1 MAAIFG
7 PGVQLFCYGQP
18 RGTVFEGTIHGV
30 TWPQYINMG
39 PEL

>member
-7 PGVQLFCYGQP
+7 PGVQLFCYRRPG
-18 RGTVFEGTIHGV
+18 GTVFEGTIHGV
-30 TWPQYINMG
+30 TWPQYNMG